1 VFNGYSSKIMNID
14 IVIRL
19 SLLALLIAGYFY
31 CCDKKY
37 ERSQL
42 KVAKF
47 DLHIINELPKL
58 EKTCQFL
65 ESNLDTLIAY
75 RNLSNYVVTWSKD
88 SMRRERRDD
97 NCYSF
102 GGRIEPEKIPTYLK
116 EAYFNHFITF
126 GEPYTR
132 TIKIC
137 KNGNIE
143 TYLKGNRVG
152 YFDGWYWTQVHELQ
166 YKSKMNPRKN
176 GLEIIK
182 DTMLNE
188 NFRYIIYLH
197 SK

>member
-1 VFNGYSSKIMNID
+1 MNID
-14 IVIRL
+14 IAIRL

-47 DLHIINELPKL
+47 DHRIGKELPKL
-58 EKTCQFL
+58 EKICQFM
-65 ESNLDTLIAY
+65 ESNLDTLIAH

-88 SMRRERRDD
+88 SMRRIRRDSD
-97 NCYSF
+97 CYFF
-102 GGRIEPEKIPTYLK
+102 GGRIESEKIPDHLK
-116 EAYFNHFITF
+116 EVYFKYFVTF
-126 GEPYTR
+126 GEKYPR
-132 TIKIC
+132 TINIC
-137 KNGNIE
+137 KNGNIKA
-143 TYLKGNRVG
+143 YFKGDSAG

-166 YKSKMNPRKN
+166 YKSKMKPRQN

-188 NFRYIIYLH
+188 NFRYIIYLN